1 MDNLMVDKELKIV
14 CWNTDPV
21 VIAHWQKVVSNQYE
35 MNFVASLNETRAA
48 LSETVEPIA
57 FCFIHLDDE
66 NFTSMVE
73 HVVTVR
79 NLFPE
84 LKIIA
89 FPNQTSQSA
98 ALRMFSQGVN
108 GQCAPFIGVEQLALV
123 LSVVETG
130 EIWGGK
136 TFIENLI
143 NESARKA
150 SSAPN
155 GQNRGQRRGDD
166 KRLKNDEILSQLSQR
181 EMDVAKLVGQG
192 LNNKKIAQDL
202 DITDRTVKAHLTAIF
217 KKLELKDRLSV
228 ALLVQNSSH
237 HD

>member
-123 LSVVETG
+123 LSVVATG

>member
-1 MDNLMVDKELKIV
+1 MDNLMVGNPLKIV
-14 CWNTDPV
+14 CWNSDPV
-21 VIAHWQKVVSNQYE
+21 IIAHWQKVISKQYE
-35 MNFVASLNETRAA
+35 LSLVSSLNEMRSA
-48 LSETVEPIA
+48 LSEASSHVS

-66 NFTSMVE
+66 SFTSMVE
-73 HVVTVR
+73 HVVTIR

-108 GQCAPFIGVEQLALV
+108 GQCAPFIGVEQLSLV

-136 TFIENLI
+136 AFIENLI
-143 NESARKA
+143 YESARTA
-150 SSAPN
+150 SLVAEPK
-155 GQNRGQRRGDD
+155 NRGQRRGDD
-166 KRLKNDEILSQLSQR
+166 KRQANDIILADLSQR
-181 EMDVAKLVGQG
+181 EMAVAEQVALG
-192 LNNKKIAQDL
+192 LNNKKIAQAL

-217 KKLELKDRLSV
+217 KKLDLKDRLSL
-228 ALLVQNSSH
+228 ALLVQNSSSH
-237 HD
+237 H

>member
-1 MDNLMVDKELKIV
+1 MVGNQLKIV

-21 VIAHWQKVVSNQYE
+21 VIAHWQKVISNQFE
-35 MNFVASLNETRAA
+35 LTLVGSLNETRAVLA
-48 LSETVEPIA
+48 EMADTIS
-57 FCFIHLDDE
+57 FCFIHLDDD
-66 NFTSMVE
+66 NFTAMVE
-73 HVVTVR
+73 HVVTIR

-108 GQCAPFIGVEQLALV
+108 GQCAPFIGIDQLELV
-123 LSVVETG
+123 LSVVKTG

-143 NESARKA
+143 NESARSASLKA
-150 SSAPN
+150 
-155 GQNRGQRRGDD
+155 QDINRGQRRGDD
-166 KRLKNDEILSQLSQR
+166 KRLKNDVILADLSQR
-181 EMDVAKLVGQG
+181 EMAVAEKVALG
-192 LNNKKIAQDL
+192 LNNKKIAQAL

-217 KKLELKDRLSV
+217 KKLDLKDRLSL
-228 ALLVQNSSH
+228 ALLVQNSSRH
-237 HD
+237 I